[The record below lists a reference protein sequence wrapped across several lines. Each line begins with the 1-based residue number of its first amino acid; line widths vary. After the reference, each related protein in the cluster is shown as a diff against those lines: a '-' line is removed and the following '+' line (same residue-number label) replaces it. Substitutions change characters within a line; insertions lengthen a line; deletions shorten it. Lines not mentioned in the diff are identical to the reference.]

1 MYSSDEKVL
10 IGFVKNKIEDLG
22 TRRGAYMLL
31 IIFELLRVMYV
42 KKYSASFRCRFFTY
56 LLDER

>member
-22 TRRGAYMLL
+22 TRRGAYMFL
-31 IIFELLRVMYV
+31 IIFELLLCNVC
-42 KKYSASFRCRFFTY
+42 KKIFCIISMQVFYLSFG
-56 LLDER
+56 